1 MWSPGMGELF
11 IILLI
16 VLILFGGNKI
26 AGLGRSLGTA
36 IAEFKEALKEPETK
50 KENLDKELTKDS
62 AEEKKA

>member
-1 MWSPGMGELF
+1 MWTPGMGELF

-36 IAEFKEALKEPETK
+36 IAEFKEALKG
-50 KENLDKELTKDS
+50 S
-62 AEEKKA
+62 EEKKESIEDKTQGTNESKNA

>member
-36 IAEFKEALKEPETK
+36 IAEFKEALKGT
-50 KENLDKELTKDS
+50 
-62 AEEKKA
+62 EEKKESIEDQTKSSTEEKKV

>member
-11 IILLI
+11 IIFLI

-50 KENLDKELTKDS
+50 KENLEKELTKDS
-62 AEEKKA
+62 AEEKRA

>member
-1 MWSPGMGELF
+1 MWTPGMGELF

-36 IAEFKEALKEPETK
+36 IAEFKEALKGG
-50 KENLDKELTKDS
+50 
-62 AEEKKA
+62 EEKKESIEDHTQNTKEEKNV